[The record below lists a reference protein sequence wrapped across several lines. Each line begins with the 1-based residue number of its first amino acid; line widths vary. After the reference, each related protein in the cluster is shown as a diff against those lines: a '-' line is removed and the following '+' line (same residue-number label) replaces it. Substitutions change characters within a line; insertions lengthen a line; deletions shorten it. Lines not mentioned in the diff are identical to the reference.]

1 MASPPL
7 SRSCPQSNRGG
18 GESQRKEGLKGDA
31 GRAGGAEPILAIPDQ
46 VGAGTVAQPAAPV
59 RVFQHDA
66 VQLIPLCQEKDKKIK
81 NFFKKPGAVCFLS
94 FLKRS
99 LMPLLVS
106 TDYVILEAKI
116 DSLCENLMI
125 TTPTVYLTESSV

>member
-1 MASPPL
+1 M
-7 SRSCPQSNRGG
+7 
-18 GESQRKEGLKGDA
+18 
-31 GRAGGAEPILAIPDQ
+31 
-46 VGAGTVAQPAAPV
+46 AQPAAPV

-125 TTPTVYLTESSV
+125 TTPTVRLTESSV